1 MRLASTLIPLFIVL
15 ASGATGAGLT
25 GDDDPGKKVEPKRVV
40 AKSLKFDPKK
50 VEITEGES
58 VVWVN
63 KARTAHTATSDDG
76 KTFDTKEFKPGETTK
91 PVKFEK
97 AGEFKYHCKVH
108 GKTMSGTVVVKA
120 KAKAKAK

>member
-1 MRLASTLIPLFIVL
+1 MRLASILLPFFIFL
-15 ASGATGAGLT
+15 ASSATGAGPA
-25 GDDDPGKKVEPKRVV
+25 GRDDLGKKAEPKRVV

-63 KARTAHTATSDDG
+63 EARTAHTATSDDDG
-76 KTFDTKEFKPGETTK
+76 KTFDTKEFKPGQTTK
-91 PVKFEK
+91 PVKFQK

-120 KAKAKAK
+120 KAK

>member
-1 MRLASTLIPLFIVL
+1 MRLASILLPVFIFL
-15 ASGATGAGLT
+15 ASGATSAGPAFR
-25 GDDDPGKKVEPKRVV
+25 DDPGKKAEPKRVV
-40 AKSLKFDPKK
+40 ARSLKFDPKK

-63 KARTAHTATSDDG
+63 EARTAHTATSDDDG
-76 KTFDTKEFKPGETTK
+76 KTFDTKQFKPGETTK

-120 KAKAKAK
+120 KAK